1 MSNEIE
7 KFFTAD
13 HGRLDSLLDA
23 FVYHLSADIPKAC
36 EYFHLFKEG
45 LLQHIEWEE
54 NILFKIFEEKTGNNE
69 GPTKVMRYEHTQIK
83 SSLEKIASFSA
94 DEADFIEHIEQL
106 KVLLH
111 AHNQK
116 EEQILYPMIQRCCQ
130 EHELSKIFLQ
140 IGKSPKRAA
149 QA

>member
-23 FVYHLSADIPKAC
+23 FVYHLGADIPKAC

-54 NILFKIFEEKTGNNE
+54 DILFKLFEGKTGNTD
-69 GPTKVMRYEHTQIK
+69 GPTRVMRYEHTQIK
-83 SSLEKIASFSA
+83 NSLNTIASFSA
-94 DEADFIEHIEQL
+94 DEADFIEHIEEL
-106 KVLLH
+106 KVMLH
-111 AHNQK
+111 NHNQK
-116 EEQILYPMIQRCCQ
+116 EEQILYPMIQRCCK
-130 EHELSKIFLQ
+130 EHELSKIFLE
-140 IGKSPKRAA
+140 IGRGQKHAV